1 MARGYQRPQGEA
13 RGLIAG
19 GVGVRSSRV
28 SAGEWRCLRL
38 STFVVRLLSDRPAD
52 GEVVGEVE
60 HVGAGGHGVIN
71 GVSDL
76 VGFAQ
81 RAAGAEA
88 ADVSSARDGV
98 AQEGGR
104 REPAR

>member
-1 MARGYQRPQGEA
+1 M
-13 RGLIAG
+13 
-19 GVGVRSSRV
+19 
-28 SAGEWRCLRL
+28 L
-38 STFVVRLLSDRPAD
+38 STFVVRLLSDRLAD

-60 HVGAGGHGVIN
+60 HVGAGGHGVIH

-88 ADVSSARDGV
+88 TPAPAESAGV
-98 AQEGGR
+98 DPPPEA
-104 REPAR
+104 EPG